1 MQTLGR
7 SVGRSVVDRLA
18 FDGEVVVAVVV
29 LLLRLLLLLL
39 QPVVVVLL
47 LVVVAGMEQIAWGCY
62 RGGNL
67 SNIALTTRT

>member
-39 QPVVVVLL
+39 QPVVVVVLL
-47 LVVVAGMEQIAWGCY
+47 VVAGMEQIPWGCY